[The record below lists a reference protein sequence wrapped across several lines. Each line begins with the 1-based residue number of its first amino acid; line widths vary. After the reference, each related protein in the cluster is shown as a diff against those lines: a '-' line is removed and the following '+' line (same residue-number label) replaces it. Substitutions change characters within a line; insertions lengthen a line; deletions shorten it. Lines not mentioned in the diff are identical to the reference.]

1 MAYHAF
7 IQAVLL
13 TSVFKQRLSFLMF
26 YFRKNNHKIV
36 AKCRWGSQSV
46 ASSATVL
53 WWRPGGGSGGKAPDH
68 FGLLTSGGKIN
79 S

>member
-1 MAYHAF
+1 
-7 IQAVLL
+7 
-13 TSVFKQRLSFLMF
+13 MF

-68 FGLLTSGGKIN
+68 FGLLTSGGQIN